1 MKTLKLIKN
10 DPWLA
15 PYKQAI
21 EGRHNRAVEKISELT
36 GGTGNLSDFADGYLY
51 FGLHKENGHW
61 VFREWAPNAN
71 AIYLIGNFS
80 NWKERPEYPYTGPED
95 KENAF
100 RLGPRESCKT
110 PKHISSRHKF
120 GIPKSLSFFQKSRF
134 APKPPRC

>member
-51 FGLHKENGHW
+51 FGLHKTATGY
-61 VFREWAPNAN
+61 F
-71 AIYLIGNFS
+71 GS
-80 NWKERPEYPYTGPED
+80 GRPMPM
-95 KENAF
+95 
-100 RLGPRESCKT
+100 
-110 PKHISSRHKF
+110 
-120 GIPKSLSFFQKSRF
+120 LSI
-134 APKPPRC
+134 